1 MKYFFIL
8 LTIFLFG
15 PCLLQAEEQMPPP
28 ADTPDFYKN
37 DNHNFI
43 PAGEVTRAQ
52 ILTLKVFNYNY
63 VEYVPKSDP
72 VQAIHNILQPVEI
85 KAFFGDWCIDSKK
98 HVPALIKTLEF
109 ADNANL
115 KVTYINVTPDK
126 KNPAELL
133 NGWNIVSLPT
143 LIVLQDGKEL
153 GRIVETPKS
162 GIDQDLT
169 AILASIL
176 PAAQ

>member
-1 MKYFFIL
+1 MKYFLVL

-15 PCLLQAEEQMPPP
+15 SCILQAGEQMSQP
-28 ADTPDFYKN
+28 AETPDFYKN
-37 DNHNFI
+37 DDHNFL

-72 VQAIHNILQPVEI
+72 VQAIHNISQPVEI
-85 KAFFGDWCIDSKK
+85 KVFFGDWCIDSKK
-98 HVPALIKTLEF
+98 HIPALIKTLEF
-109 ADNANL
+109 ADNANI
-115 KVTYINVTPDK
+115 KITYINVTRDK

-162 GIDQDLT
+162 GVDEDLT
-169 AILASIL
+169 AILGTIPP
-176 PAAQ
+176 PAQ